1 MFDTDPSMTPAPH
14 FAIAPLGVSCQDG
27 YNAVA
32 YVLDK
37 ALVAGVRVHYCIVFQ
52 GDSKQEFS
60 MHLSGCRKLAHLR
73 KKAAIVDFQLC
84 HFAYGCVEG
93 VRKRKMCVHRGEQ
106 CKMCVL
112 SAGVSVA
119 GLTAPVCSSQGDL

>member
-1 MFDTDPSMTPAPH
+1 MFDTDLSMTPAPH
-14 FAIAPLGVSCQDG
+14 FAIAPLGVLCQNG
-27 YNAVA
+27 YSAVA
-32 YVLDK
+32 YVLDN

-52 GDSKQEFS
+52 EDSKQEFS
-60 MHLSGCRKLAHLR
+60 MHLSGCRKLVHL
-73 KKAAIVDFQLC
+73 KKAVIVDFQLC
-84 HFAYGCVEG
+84 RFAYGCVEG

-119 GLTAPVCSSQGDL
+119 GLAAPVCSSQGDL